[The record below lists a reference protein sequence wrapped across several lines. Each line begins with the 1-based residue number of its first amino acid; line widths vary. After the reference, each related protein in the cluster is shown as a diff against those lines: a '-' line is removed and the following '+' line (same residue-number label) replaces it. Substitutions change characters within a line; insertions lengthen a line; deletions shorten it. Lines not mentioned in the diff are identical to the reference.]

1 MVVLINLAMLLLWI
15 RPREPR
21 WMKEP
26 SWMREP
32 WWIKKLRW
40 MVMIRNRSREMAKL
54 KLKRVVMSRWKIR
67 QLSKKRNNQK
77 LKVRAKT

>member
-1 MVVLINLAMLLLWI
+1 
-15 RPREPR
+15 
-21 WMKEP
+21 MKEP